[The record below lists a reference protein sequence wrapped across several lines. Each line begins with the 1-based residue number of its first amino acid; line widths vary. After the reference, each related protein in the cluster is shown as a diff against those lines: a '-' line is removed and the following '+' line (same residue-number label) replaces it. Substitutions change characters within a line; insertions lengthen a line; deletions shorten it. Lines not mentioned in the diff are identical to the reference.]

1 MIFEMIL
8 HVLRMMA
15 TPENK
20 QQLLHQYIYTV
31 LEALNN
37 NNSDSDYQLQ
47 DTDSDSN
54 INAVECA
61 SEEHLGTSNESN
73 PCVLFFC
80 RKHIY
85 LVLS

>member
-1 MIFEMIL
+1 MIL

-15 TPENK
+15 TPENNGNC
-20 QQLLHQYIYTV
+20 YTSIYTV

-61 SEEHLGTSNESN
+61 SEEHLRTSNESN
-73 PCVLFFC
+73 PCVLCFVGNTFTL
-80 RKHIY
+80 Y
-85 LVLS
+85 